1 MTLTASGAITL
12 AAIRNEFKAASG
24 AVSLSEMYRSGTY
37 VPPLTANAAIPTSG
51 AIQMDD
57 FYSSSVSTLM
67 AASYYGS
74 STGIKGGGSTN
85 ALTITTAGIISGGSV
100 LDVYFSDNWCAYS
113 AAPGNW
119 YQVYVTVTSGTTPY
133 GSALDTWLD
142 LSSDRSWTIN
152 SPFST
157 YLDVTIRHKYNTA
170 STELT
175 AVSLDA
181 NA

>member
-1 MTLTASGAITL
+1 MTLVASGAITL
-12 AAIRNEFKAASG
+12 DAIRNEFKAASG

-37 VPPLTANAAIPTSG
+37 VPPLTANAGIPTSG

-57 FYSSSVSTLM
+57 FYSASVSTAM
-67 AASYYGS
+67 AATYYGS
-74 STGIKGGGSTN
+74 STGIKGGGSSNT
-85 ALTITTAGIISGGSV
+85 LSITSAGVITGGSV
-100 LDVYFSDNWCAYS
+100 LDVFFSDNWCAYS

-119 YQVYVTVTSGTTPY
+119 YQVYVTKTSGTTPT
-133 GSALDTWLD
+133 GDALDTWLD
-142 LSSDRSWTIN
+142 LSTTRNWTIN

-175 AVSLDA
+175 SISLDA

>member
-1 MTLTASGAITL
+1 MTLPASGAISLGQLRTEFKGGS
-12 AAIRNEFKAASG
+12 AAISM
-24 AVSLSEMYRSGTY
+24 SEMYRSGTY
-37 VPPLTANAAIPTSG
+37 VPPLTANAGIPTSG
-51 AIQMDD
+51 VIDLQD
-57 FYSSSVSTLM
+57 FYSASVSTAM

-74 STGIKGGGSTN
+74 TTGIKGGGSTN
-85 ALTITTAGIISGGSV
+85 TFTITSAGVITGGNV
-100 LDVYFSDNWCAYS
+100 LDVLFSDNWCAYS

-119 YQVYVTVTSGTTPY
+119 YQVYVTKTSGATPT
-133 GSALDTWLD
+133 GDALDTWLD
-142 LSSDRSWTIN
+142 LSTTRNWTIN

-175 AVSLDA
+175 SISLDA